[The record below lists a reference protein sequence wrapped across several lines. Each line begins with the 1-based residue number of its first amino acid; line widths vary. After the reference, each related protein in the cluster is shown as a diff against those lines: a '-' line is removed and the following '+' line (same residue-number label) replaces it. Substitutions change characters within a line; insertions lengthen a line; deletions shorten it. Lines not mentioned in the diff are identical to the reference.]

1 MSHPTRFLVLRHG
14 QSEWNAMGR
23 WQGQADIELTD
34 LGYEQARRAAD
45 KLGTFDAVASS
56 DLRRALITATIIAET
71 LGLGL
76 LPADERFRETHVGE
90 WQGMTHDEIE
100 RDWPGYLEAHRRPP
114 GFESDVSIVQRV
126 GAALGDLAT
135 QFPGGQV
142 LVIAHAGVLRVI
154 RRHLG
159 VLDQR
164 IANLGGCEFV
174 VRPGAGPTGTHEITA
189 GDLVD
194 LFEHGEIGE
203 EL

>member
-14 QSEWNAMGR
+14 QSEWNALGR

-45 KLGTFDAVASS
+45 RLGTFDAVVSS
-56 DLRRALITATIIAET
+56 DLRRARITATIIAES

-76 LPADERFRETHVGE
+76 LPPDVRFRETHVGE

-114 GFESDVSIVQRV
+114 GFEDDPSIVTRV
-126 GAALGDLAT
+126 SAALGDLSV

-142 LVIAHAGVLRVI
+142 LVIAHAGVLRVM

-164 IANLGGCEFV
+164 IANLGGCEFI
-174 VRPGAGPTGTHEITA
+174 VRRTGTDIPEISA